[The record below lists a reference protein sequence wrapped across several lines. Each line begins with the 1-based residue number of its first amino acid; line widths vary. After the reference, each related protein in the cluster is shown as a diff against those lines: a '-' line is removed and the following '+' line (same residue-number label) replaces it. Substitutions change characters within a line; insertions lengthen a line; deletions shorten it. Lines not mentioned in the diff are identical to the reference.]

1 MLKSKHLRRPVDF
14 LDSLLGEYLF
24 RGLGSMQ
31 KRDVEVLFIHLIL
44 KDGLY
49 GDDIDFYKMS
59 HQLGVS
65 ENRLKKLVYDS
76 QIRYHSYSEEKAKD
90 EFIDLMQKGSF
101 FIDRYKRI
109 NFLVRSPMLRQYL
122 EEWVSR
128 FSGLIDTSF
137 NRSFVKISIEDLSKV
152 MEGLTTNPKTMEIV
166 IRNLDEDDDEKGA
179 SEYIG
184 DFLKKFFIEKA
195 EETSGHSIEY
205 AGLVLRQLIL
215 GF

>member
-1 MLKSKHLRRPVDF
+1 MLKSKHLKNPVSF
-14 LDSLLGEYLF
+14 LDALLGEYLF
-24 RGLGSMQ
+24 RGFGSMQ

-44 KDGLY
+44 RDGLY
-49 GDDIDFYKMS
+49 GDDLDFYKMS
-59 HQLGVS
+59 HQLGMS

-90 EFIDLMQKGSF
+90 QLIYLIQRGSF
-101 FIDRYKRI
+101 FIDRHERI
-109 NFLVRSPMLRQYL
+109 NFLVRSPMLRFYL

-152 MEGLTTNPKTMEIV
+152 LEGLTTNPKTMEIV
-166 IRNLDEDDDEKGA
+166 IRNLEEDNDEKGV
-179 SEYIG
+179 SEHIG
-184 DFLKKFFIEKA
+184 DFLRKFFIEKA
-195 EETSGHSIEY
+195 EETSGNSIEY

-215 GF
+215 GS